1 MDGLLSL
8 YEASHLGMPGEEE
21 DHVLE
26 EAKSFSTRNL
36 RQLIGT
42 LEDDNLLKQIVEQS
56 LETPLNWRM
65 PRIEARNFIDI
76 YERDNSKN
84 LALLELAKLDYNLVQ
99 SVYQM
104 EIKELSRQDIYVY
117 YFNQIASLT
126 KSRLNVFNQI

>member
-1 MDGLLSL
+1 MSL

-21 DHVLE
+21 DQVLE